1 MARVS
6 SGFSLT
12 GVNTAASVLGNI
24 KATAS
29 KPMRVYEIGLFY
41 TVLSTN
47 PYDIGLARMNAVGTG
62 TITSAAGVAHE
73 TADTP
78 VGVVETG
85 WTTARPSITAGYFR
99 RFTIPL
105 VLGQGIIFP
114 FGQGLFIPVSGGL
127 CLQGINASGT
137 TAGTIEGYAEWDE

>member
-85 WTTARPSITAGYFR
+85 WTTARAEHYGRLFPALHNSARSWTGYHLPIWARSFHS
-99 RFTIPL
+99 RFWRPL
-105 VLGQGIIFP
+105 SP
-114 FGQGLFIPVSGGL
+114 R
-127 CLQGINASGT
+127 N
-137 TAGTIEGYAEWDE
+137 